1 MKTNA
6 FQFRMTIKHFNIIAI
21 FNHNKEKMN
30 DVCVGCLHPIKITKN
45 NHRKQK
51 KRYFDEL

>member
-21 FNHNKEKMN
+21 LNHNKEKMN